1 MNDQRPHAG
10 SKTGG
15 AGPPARRG
23 GGYGVPAAS
32 GPAAARFG
40 IVLLLLLGTFI
51 LMTAARGGSW
61 NVALTTALQATTL
74 IAALHAAGT
83 GPLLTR
89 AAVAVSI
96 ISVVGAVISVVG
108 AVIEAV
114 TGDAGQ
120 RNSYFLV
127 DVLLVGTAPAAIT
140 AGIVRRRRLDVQ
152 SVMGALCVYVLLG
165 MFWSFVYA
173 AISALGSGPFFAQ
186 TTHPDTSDFT
196 YFSFVT
202 LTTTGYGD
210 LTALARLGRAMAVLD
225 ALFGQLYLVTVV
237 ALLVGNL
244 GPRRDR

>member
-23 GGYGVPAAS
+23 GGYGEPEAS
-32 GPAAARFG
+32 GPATARFG

-51 LMTAARGGSW
+51 LMTAAPGGSW
-61 NVALTTALQATTL
+61 TVALTTALQATTL

-96 ISVVGAVISVVG
+96 ISVVGAVI
-108 AVIEAV
+108 EAV
-114 TGDAGQ
+114 AGDAGQ

-210 LTALARLGRAMAVLD
+210 LTALARLGRAMAVLE